1 MKNLLTLLLLLTGL
15 AASSQTALKTDSV
28 YISGKIENYARY
40 KDSANSVQF
49 IINDIVLG
57 TQITHRAKIGDNGTY
72 KVAFL
77 KTGPQDVYIQYN
89 DDLEG
94 VIIAPGQHM
103 QIDFDASKFETSL
116 SFKGDGA
123 KTNIDF
129 KTWQTAF
136 DKESTRLYG
145 TQTVARYRAMAT
157 HIKDDDADGYTKYMT
172 QRYTADSLFLA
183 NYIKQQKGLDP
194 IFVKWV
200 NTDLKYELYENLM
213 RFVWMHPMYND
224 KKATDFTPPE
234 SYYGFVKTAELN
246 DPSLSMAS
254 KYGGFLAEYVRYLLK
269 DLPTSRTSK
278 DVTNKYAAQP
288 ASFAKDVVLCQRVS
302 SLLRAKKID
311 IAKEALAAVNTS
323 VTNVNFKN
331 KVNAAYNSAIEQQS
345 SYQAAATAKVNN
357 APKTE
362 ADSLFV
368 KLIGK
373 YQNKV
378 VYIDFWGTWCGPCR
392 AEMPNAKLLREK
404 LEGKDVVFL
413 YLGVQSE
420 EKAWKA
426 MIAQLDIKG
435 EHYLLN
441 NSEYAALAEKFQI
454 SGIPR
459 YILVDRNGRVFS
471 DNAKRPSD
479 DMLKPEI
486 DALLTT
492 K

>member
-1 MKNLLTLLLLLTGL
+1 MKNFLTLLLLLTGFK
-15 AASSQTALKTDSV
+15 SFSQTAIKTGSV
-28 YISGKIENYARY
+28 YISGKIENYAKY

-57 TQITHRAKIGDNGTY
+57 TQVTHRAKIGDNGIY
-72 KVAFL
+72 KISLL

-89 DDLEG
+89 NDLET

-116 SFKGDGA
+116 SFKGAGA
-123 KTNIDF
+123 KTNTDL
-129 KTWQTAF
+129 KAWQTTF
-136 DKESTRLYG
+136 DTESTRLYG

-157 HIKDDDADGYTKYMT
+157 HIKDDDADAYAKYMAK
-172 QRYTADSLFLA
+172 RYTADSLFLA
-183 NYIKQQKGLDP
+183 NYIKQHKGLDP
-194 IFVKWV
+194 LFVKWV
-200 NTDLKYELYENLM
+200 NTDLKYEVYENLM
-213 RFVWMHPMYND
+213 RFVWMHPRYNG
-224 KKATDFTPPE
+224 KETTDFTPPE
-234 SYYGFVKTAELN
+234 SYYSFVKTAELN

-302 SLLRAKKID
+302 GLLRAKKMD

-323 VTNVNFKN
+323 VTNVDFKN
-331 KVNAAYNSAIEQQS
+331 KVTAAYNNAIEQQTN
-345 SYQAAATAKVNN
+345 YQATATAKVNT

-362 ADSLFV
+362 ADSLFN

-373 YQNKV
+373 YPNKV

-392 AEMPNAKLLREK
+392 EEMPNAKLLREK
-404 LEGKDVVFL
+404 FIGKDVIFL
-413 YLGVQSE
+413 YLGVQSV
-420 EKAWKA
+420 EKDWKA
-426 MIAQLDIKG
+426 MISKLDIKG

-441 NSEYAALAEKFQI
+441 NNEYSALSEKFQI

-479 DMLKPEI
+479 ELLKPEI
-486 DALLTT
+486 DALLGA